1 MMNAIEIKNLSF
13 AYGKSQILSNINI
26 EVPRGSVFG
35 FIGHN
40 GAGKTTTIKLILD
53 LLNAKANEV
62 FVLGQDISTNRNQC
76 LSNIG
81 SLVEYPGI
89 YLHLSAYDNLK
100 AKAIALNISYYRID
114 IALKQVKLDH
124 VKNKKAKAFSQ
135 GMKQRLGIALALLND
150 PEILILDEPT
160 NGLDPNGILE
170 IRNLLTELA
179 SQGKTVF
186 ISSHLLSEVEKFC
199 THIAIID
206 AGKIVFSG
214 EMNEL
219 KKNQKRQIIF
229 ECDNNSRASYL
240 LQENNIVHEIID
252 DKIYLDDA
260 INSNSANINKMLVF
274 AGVNVN
280 TIEIKN
286 DNLENIFFNLT
297 NKAS

>member
-62 FVLGQDISTNRNQC
+62 FVLGHDISTNRNQC

-100 AKAIALNISYYRID
+100 AKAIALNISYDRID
-114 IALKQVKLDH
+114 MVLNQVKLDH

-150 PEILILDEPT
+150 PEVLILDEPT

-179 SQGKTVF
+179 SQNKTVF

-214 EMNEL
+214 EMIEL
-219 KKNQKRQIIF
+219 KKNQKRLIIF
-229 ECDNNSRASYL
+229 ECDNNSRASFI

-252 DKIYLDDA
+252 NKIYLDDA
-260 INSNSANINKMLVF
+260 VNTNSANINKMLVF

>member
-1 MMNAIEIKNLSF
+1 MMKAIEIKNLSF
-13 AYGKSQILSNINI
+13 AYGNNQILSNVSI
-26 EVPRGSVFG
+26 EVPKGSVFG

-53 LLNAKANEV
+53 LINAKPNEV
-62 FVLGQDISTNRNQC
+62 FVFGQDISTKRNQC
-76 LSNIG
+76 LSKIG

-100 AKAIALNISYYRID
+100 AKAIALKIPYDRINHV
-114 IALKQVKLDH
+114 LKQVKLDH
-124 VKNKKAKAFSQ
+124 VKNKRAKAFSQ

-170 IRNLLTELA
+170 IRNLLTDLA

-214 EMNEL
+214 ELNLL
-219 KKNQKRQIIF
+219 KKNQRKRIVF
-229 ECDNNSRASYL
+229 DCDNNSRASFV
-240 LQENNIVHEIID
+240 LQEHNIAHELID
-252 DKIYLDDA
+252 DKIYLDDT
-260 INSNSANINKMLVF
+260 IISNSANINKMLVL
-274 AGVNVN
+274 AGVDVN
-280 TIEIKN
+280 TIEIKKE
-286 DNLENIFFNLT
+286 NLENIFFNLT